1 MDMLLGLIDSLKL
14 DNTLFIQ
21 FLIFLVG
28 YSIIYYVLFK
38 PYNKAAEIRHE
49 RTKGSQDSADKYDDE
64 IEILKRKYG
73 LKAKETN
80 LAVKEV
86 FADYETKTKK
96 EVADLLIEAQE
107 KYQLEKEEQETAV
120 YSHFETEKTKVP
132 NLVKDLKEQL
142 KKVLAGA

>member
-1 MDMLLGLIDSLKL
+1 MEMLLGLIDSLKL

-28 YSIIYYVLFK
+28 YAILYYVLFK
-38 PYNKAAEIRHE
+38 PYNEAARIRHE
-49 RTKGSQDSADKYDDE
+49 RTKGSEDSADKYDDE

-73 LKAKETN
+73 QKAKETN

-86 FADYETKTKK
+86 FTDYETKTKK
-96 EVADLLIEAQE
+96 EVADLLMQAQT
-107 KYQLEKEEQETAV
+107 KYKSEKEEQEKAV
-120 YSHFETEKTKVP
+120 YAHFETEKTKVP